1 MSNFRTWGRLACVL
15 IASTLLGACAVTPSN
30 TSITNIEQQLD
41 KQFPSIK
48 IPKNSL
54 GKSTAKIAAD
64 APLTLPQTLHILL
77 SHSPQVRIELAQL
90 GVADAAAL
98 QAELIENPHIS
109 IGALKPEHGGR
120 WQLDT
125 SLSQPLLALF
135 TRPLR
140 RELAQENL
148 LEAQLRLQSKLQQL
162 IAQTSEHY
170 FAAVAAMQH
179 CYVQNKM
186 LEATTARQQLALS
199 LYRAGNMSENNFLS
213 YDNELRC
220 AQQQMEKR
228 QTTAYEK
235 RLELLNLI
243 GLPSTENIEF
253 ASELPLLPKEEFNHQ
268 QLLAEAKAHR
278 TDIKMAQQQLAI
290 VEKRQQLVKQQNGW
304 RDITLGINAERE
316 FDGANNIGPEVEF
329 ALPLFNRGQG
339 KLAEITANKTALDAR
354 LQQFELD
361 ADKSIA
367 VALNLMDSARTQIK
381 ILEPALSVAE
391 KRVELSNREV
401 NFMLG
406 NPFELLTIKRQQIQ
420 LAHEFTDAL
429 KNYWQARTQLEL
441 AIGQA
446 LPSNNDEAA
455 DLHSDHSKMDHSTMD
470 HSQMDHSAMNHKDHH
485 SSEEKNDSTHDHS
498 KHQEHHHD

>member
-1 MSNFRTWGRLACVL
+1 MSNFRPWGRLACVF
-15 IASTLLGACAVTPSN
+15 IASTLLGACAISPPQ
-30 TSITNIEQQLD
+30 TSINTVEQQLGE
-41 KQFPSIK
+41 QFPATK
-48 IPKNSL
+48 ISQNSL
-54 GKSTAKIAAD
+54 GKSTISITRD
-64 APLTLPQTLHILL
+64 EPLTLPQTLQILL

-90 GVADAAAL
+90 GIANAAAL

-109 IGALKPEHGGR
+109 IGALKPEDGGR

-148 LEAQLRLQSKLQQL
+148 LEAQLRLQARLQQL

-179 CYVQNKM
+179 CYIQNKL

-199 LYRAGNMSENNFLS
+199 LYRAGNLSENNFLA
-213 YDNELRC
+213 YDNELRR
-220 AQQQMEKR
+220 ARQQMEKR
-228 QTTAYEK
+228 QTIAYEK

-243 GLPSTENIEF
+243 GLPSIENIEF
-253 ASELPLLPKEEFNHQ
+253 AAQLPALPTEKFNHS
-268 QLLAEAKAHR
+268 QLLAQAKTNR
-278 TDIKMAQQQLAI
+278 TDIKIAQQQLAI
-290 VEKRQQLVKQQNGW
+290 VGKRQQLVKQQHGW
-304 RDITLGINAERE
+304 RDITLGLNAERE

-329 ALPLFNRGQG
+329 ALPIFNRGQG
-339 KLAEITANKTALDAR
+339 KLAEINANKTALAAR
-354 LQQFELD
+354 LQKFELD

-367 VALNLMDSARTQIK
+367 QSLNLMDSARAQIN

-391 KRVELSNREV
+391 KRVDLSNREV

-406 NPFELLTIKRQQIQ
+406 SPFELLAIKRQQIQ

-429 KNYWQARTQLEL
+429 KNYWQARAQLEL

-446 LPSNNDEAA
+446 LPSSNNEA
-455 DLHSDHSKMDHSTMD
+455 
-470 HSQMDHSAMNHKDHH
+470 KDPR
-485 SSEEKNDSTHDHS
+485 S
-498 KHQEHHHD
+498 